1 MKNKLMNKKV
11 TWKRD
16 LRDMVIE
23 VTLPDGSLAYASDQ
37 TTVAKQLGCSKAM
50 VGQHMNHPEKYHTCK
65 GCVCRYVDLS
75 TLVLDVDNCLVEAF
89 K

>member
-1 MKNKLMNKKV
+1 MKKNLTNKKV

-50 VGQHMNHPEKYHTCK
+50 VGQHMNHPSKYKTCK
-65 GCVCRYVDLS
+65 GCTLRYVDLLD
-75 TLVLDVDNCLVEAF
+75 LVNNVQEEC